1 MYMLELMFLYF
12 LYLRVELLK
21 HMVMAQE
28 WLRGA
33 TPGLKS
39 GGATESARL
48 QQHRSSRE
56 ELPPHPRPG
65 AMAKR
70 SNPMSKENGCAGPGG
85 PR

>member
-39 GGATESARL
+39 GAAAESARL

-65 AMAKR
+65 AVAKR
-70 SNPMSKENGCAGPGG
+70 SNHMSKENGCTGPGG